1 MLVCISFL
9 FYNTNLNSEK
19 QLMEIYTRCL
29 VHYIYSMAREPT
41 LQADRKSGVPEEGGA
56 PNMYL
61 EAPKMLKPRPPN
73 MEADE
78 QMPNMMKPIVKLCLK
93 FLFFLYQSGRVVEGI
108 YS

>member
-61 EAPKMLKPRPPN
+61 EAPKMLKLGPQDI
-73 MEADE
+73 EADE
-78 QMPNMMKPIVKLCLK
+78 QTPNMMKPIVKLGLK
-93 FLFFLYQSGRVVEGI
+93 LLIFYTKAAK
-108 YS
+108 